1 MNGTQ
6 GTNLKKIKRAM
17 TLHECP
23 AITIDNEGNTT
34 GVMADLVVNKYKIFP
49 SMEAAM
55 KASEDEPRKTFKKM
69 FGIFKKE
76 KCLAKGVTIGGKHMD
91 EYMPQFMNFFKEN
104 LL

>member
-1 MNGTQ
+1 M
-6 GTNLKKIKRAM
+6 AM

-23 AITIDNEGNTT
+23 AILLIEGNTT

-55 KASEDEPRKTFKKM
+55 KASEDEPSKTFKKM
-69 FGIFKKE
+69 FGIF
-76 KCLAKGVTIGGKHMD
+76 CLERGVTIGGKHMD
-91 EYMPQFMNFFKEN
+91 EYMPQFINFFKEN